1 MHLVLMITLGIQ
13 PLQLLLDENGEYP
26 VPAPGVYRPFA

>member
-1 MHLVLMITLGIQ
+1 MHQVLMTTLSVST
-13 PLQLLLDENGEYP
+13 PPVVPDENGEYP